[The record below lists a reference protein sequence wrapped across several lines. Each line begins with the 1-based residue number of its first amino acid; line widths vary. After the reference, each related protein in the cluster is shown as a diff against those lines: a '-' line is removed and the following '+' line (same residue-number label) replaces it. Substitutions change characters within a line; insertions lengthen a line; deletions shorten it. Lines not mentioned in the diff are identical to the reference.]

1 MADEKYDAIVVGAG
15 MAGNA
20 AAYRLAKAGLQ
31 VVVVERGSFPGSK
44 NLSGGVLY
52 GRVLHQLIP
61 EYWKEAPV
69 ERCITNEII
78 TFLTDKASF
87 SVDFKTQAFAEPP
100 FNGFTV
106 LRSKF
111 DRWFSEKAE
120 AAGAILVAGIK
131 VDGVLREAGRG
142 VGVAAGGEEIRADV
156 VILADGANSFL
167 AQEAGLREKIPT
179 SQLALGV
186 KQVIGLPRDV
196 IEDRFHLA
204 GSEGAAYSLVGSI
217 SGGVTGGG
225 FLYTNLESLSV
236 GLVMNLDELVEGQD
250 KPPEILEAF
259 LAHPAIAPLVKDGK
273 SLEYGAH
280 LVAEGGIA
288 MMPRLY
294 TDGMLVTG
302 DAAGFSVNNGFVVR
316 GMDLAIGS
324 GIAAAETVIAAKARN
339 DFSAASLS
347 EYQRRLEASNVLGDL
362 KTYANAPQF
371 LKNKRLY
378 RGYPEMLT
386 GLMTQI
392 YRQEAQPKQHLMQMV
407 MKSLKQGHVSLFDL
421 VKDGFTGGR
430 TL

>member
-131 VDGVLREAGRG
+131 VDGVLREAGRV

-324 GIAAAETVIAAKARN
+324 GIAAAETVIAVKARN

>member
-131 VDGVLREAGRG
+131 VDGVLREAGRV

>member
-1 MADEKYDAIVVGAG
+1 MAEETFDAIVVGAG

-20 AAYRLAKAGLQ
+20 AAYRLAQAGLQ
-31 VVVVERGSFPGSK
+31 VVIVERGPFPGSK

-69 ERCITNEII
+69 ERYITNEII
-78 TFLTDKASF
+78 TFLTGEASF
-87 SVDFKTQAFAEPP
+87 NIDFKTQAFAEPP
-100 FNGFTV
+100 YNGFTV

-111 DRWFSEKAE
+111 DRWFAEKAE
-120 AAGAILVAGIK
+120 AAGAMLVSGIK
-131 VDGVLREAGRG
+131 VDGVLREDGRA
-142 VGVAAGGEEIRADV
+142 VGVAAGGEEIRANV
-156 VILADGANSFL
+156 VIMADGANSFL
-167 AQEAGLREKIPT
+167 AQEAGLHEKIPT
-179 SQLALGV
+179 NQLALGV
-186 KQVIGLPRDV
+186 KQVIGLPRAT
-196 IEDRFHLA
+196 IEERFHLT

-236 GLVMNLDELVEGQD
+236 GLVMNLDELVEGEM
-250 KPPEILEAF
+250 KPPELLEQF
-259 LAHPAIAPLVKDGK
+259 LAHPTIAPLVKDGK
-273 SLEYGAH
+273 PLEYGAH

-302 DAAGFSVNNGFVVR
+302 DAAGFSVNNGFLVR

-324 GIAAAETVIAAKARN
+324 GIAAAETVIEAKARN

-347 EYQRRLEASNVLGDL
+347 AYQRRLEASAVMADL
-362 KTYANAPQF
+362 KTYANTPRF
-371 LKNKRLY
+371 LKNERLY
-378 RGYPEMLT
+378 QGYPEMLA

-392 YRQEAQPKQHLMQMV
+392 YRQEALPKEHLMQMV

-421 VKDGFTGGR
+421 VKDGFTGVR